1 VAKKLPSVDVVLVGF
16 GWTGAILGQEL
27 TDAGL
32 NVVAI
37 ERGGWRDT
45 PTDFAVTFAQDELR
59 YYYRHALF
67 QDPLRETLTFRN
79 SPDQT
84 ALPMRKLGSFLPGT
98 GVGGAGIHWNGQTWR
113 FLPSDFAARRHN
125 TERYGAQAIPDTM
138 TIQDWPV
145 NYEELEQYYDRFEY
159 LCGISGKAGNLN
171 GQLVDGGNPFEGARR
186 RDYPNPPMQMVYGPT
201 LFGGAAKE
209 MGYHPFP
216 APSANMSRAYTN
228 PLGVTLAPC
237 TYCGFCEKY
246 GCGNY
251 SKSSPQTTVIPV
263 LLQKDNFELRT
274 NSEVL
279 RVNRDSSGQRA
290 TGVTYVDIQGHEYE
304 QPAEIVILCAYILH
318 NVHLLLVSGIG
329 TPYDPRS
336 GEGVVGRNYAYQI
349 VSSVNAFF
357 DDKVFNPYIG
367 AGALGIAIDDFNGD
381 NFDHAGKGFIGGGY
395 LACWNTNG
403 RPIENH
409 PTPDNTPKWGSK
421 WKSAV
426 AKNYLRTAS
435 VSTHGAVMS
444 HRNNYLDLDPTY
456 RNAYGQPLLRM
467 TFDYTDNEMKMSEF
481 LTDRAA
487 DIARAMKPRE
497 VKVNARKGHYSIVP
511 YQTTHNTGGTVMG
524 DNPRNSVVN
533 RYLQSWDV
541 SNLFV
546 MGAGAFPQN
555 PGYNPTGT
563 IGALT
568 YWAADAIRSQYLKN
582 PGPLV
587 QA

>member
-1 VAKKLPSVDVVLVGF
+1 MKWIEPPM
-16 GWTGAILGQEL
+16 
-27 TDAGL
+27 L
-32 NVVAI
+32 NSRRRRR
-37 ERGGWRDT
+37 RG
-45 PTDFAVTFAQDELR
+45 
-59 YYYRHALF
+59 
-67 QDPLRETLTFRN
+67 
-79 SPDQT
+79 
-84 ALPMRKLGSFLPGT
+84 
-98 GVGGAGIHWNGQTWR
+98 
-113 FLPSDFAARRHN
+113 
-125 TERYGAQAIPDTM
+125 
-138 TIQDWPV
+138 
-145 NYEELEQYYDRFEY
+145 
-159 LCGISGKAGNLN
+159 
-171 GQLVDGGNPFEGARR
+171 DGGEAS
-186 RDYPNPPMQMVYGPT
+186 
-201 LFGGAAKE
+201 AA
-209 MGYHPFP
+209 
-216 APSANMSRAYTN
+216 
-228 PLGVTLAPC
+228 
-237 TYCGFCEKY
+237 
-246 GCGNY
+246 
-251 SKSSPQTTVIPV
+251 VIPV

>member
-1 VAKKLPSVDVVLVGF
+1 MAKKLPSVDVVLVGF

-59 YYYRHALF
+59 YYYRNALF

-125 TERYGAQAIPDTM
+125 LERYGAQAIPETM

-171 GQLVDGGNPFEGARR
+171 GQIVDGGNPFEGARR

-209 MGYHPFP
+209 LGYHPFP

-279 RVNRDSSGQRA
+279 RVNRDSSGKRA

-357 DDKVFNPYIG
+357 GDKVFNPYIG
-367 AGALGIAIDDFNGD
+367 AGALGVAIDDFNGD

-481 LTDRAA
+481 LTERAA
-487 DIARAMKPRE
+487 DLARAMKPRE
-497 VKVNARKGHYSIVP
+497 IKINARKGHYSIVP

-524 DNPRNSVVN
+524 DNPRNSVIN

-563 IGALT
+563 VGALT

>member
-1 VAKKLPSVDVVLVGF
+1 MVKKLPPVDVVLVGF

-59 YYYRHALF
+59 YYYRQALF
-67 QDPLRETLTFRN
+67 QEPVRETLTFRN

-84 ALPMRKLGSFLPGT
+84 ALPMRRLGSFLPGT

-113 FLPSDFAARRHN
+113 FLPSDFAALRHN
-125 TERYGAQAIPDTM
+125 TERYGAQAIPETM

-145 NYEELEQYYDRFEY
+145 GYDELEPYYDRFEY

-171 GQLVDGGNPFEGARR
+171 GQIVEGGNPFEGARR

-201 LFGGAAKE
+201 LFGAAAKE
-209 MGYHPFP
+209 LGYHPFP

-263 LLQKDNFELRT
+263 LLRKDNFELRT

-279 RVNRDSSGQRA
+279 RVNRDSSGKRA
-290 TGVTYVDIQGHEYE
+290 TGVTYVDIQGQEYE

-329 TPYDPRS
+329 TPYDARS
-336 GEGVVGRNYAYQI
+336 GEGTVGRNYAYQI
-349 VSSVNAFF
+349 VSGVNAFF
-357 DDKVFNPYIG
+357 DDKLFNPYIG
-367 AGALGIAIDDFNGD
+367 AGALGIVIDDFNGD

-403 RPIENH
+403 RPIENS
-409 PTPDNTPKWGSK
+409 PTPENTPKWGAK

-481 LTDRAA
+481 LTERAA
-487 DIARAMKPRE
+487 DLARAMKPRE
-497 VKVNARKGHYSIVP
+497 IRINARKGHYSIVP
-511 YQTTHNTGGTVMG
+511 YRTTHNTGGTVMG
-524 DNPRNSVVN
+524 DNPRDSVIN

-541 SNLFV
+541 PNLFV

-563 IGALT
+563 VGALT
-568 YWAADAIRSQYLKN
+568 YWTAEAIRSQYLKN